1 MRTVSAGAE
10 VLGSRLHGI
19 FNRGLLDIEPRVKR
33 AYKVLKEPYNMSKE
47 PYKVSKEP
55 YNVQSVKRAL

>member
-1 MRTVSAGAE
+1 MRTVGAGTE

-33 AYKVLKEPYNMSKE
+33 AYKVSKEPYNMSK
-47 PYKVSKEP
+47 
-55 YNVQSVKRAL
+55 